1 MLIQYYCQGTTL
13 GFVIHY
19 SNGTSLLYVLGV
31 NATSIPTPLPLG
43 AYAPLAQLLTALA
56 LLALLIALGGSRT
69 WRVVAMLG
77 GVLTLAWSL
86 ATPLYVTATINCG
99 SSQAVTFQNPLFIYG
114 LAAVGVSIA
123 VVSIA
128 VIAELIV
135 VLRGGWA

>member
-1 MLIQYYCQGTTL
+1 MIQYYCQGETL

-19 SNGTSLLYVLGV
+19 SNGSSVLYVLGV

-56 LLALLIALGGSRT
+56 LMVLLIALGGSRT
-69 WRVVAMLG
+69 WRITAMLG
-77 GVLTLAWSL
+77 GAITLAWAL

-99 SSQAVTFQNPLFIYG
+99 SPQAVTFQNPLFIYG
-114 LAAVGVSIA
+114 LAAVAVSIA

-128 VIAELIV
+128 VVAELIV
-135 VLRGGWA
+135 GLRGGSA